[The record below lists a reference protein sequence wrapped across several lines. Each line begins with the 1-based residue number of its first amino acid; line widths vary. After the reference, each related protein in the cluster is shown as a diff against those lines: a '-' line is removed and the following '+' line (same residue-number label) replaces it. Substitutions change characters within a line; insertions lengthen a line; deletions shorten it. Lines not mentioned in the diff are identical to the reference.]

1 MAGGRLTWFFEQLNP
16 PDRELFPGQCSIL
29 NLRTKPAQSCRPAAC
44 DGGRR
49 SQSNPGEEGNKV
61 SEADIQ
67 LLLTAL
73 GGVLLL
79 VALIVTRIRMHPLL
93 ALLVVALAVGLSAGM
108 DVGSIAGATVAGAGR
123 TLGAVGIV
131 IALGAMLGKILAD
144 SGVTEAIADAILR
157 RSSDTMLPWA
167 MLLAAFVIGI
177 PMFFEVGLVVLIPLI
192 FSVARKLESK
202 GTLKGSAYVLMG
214 VPVIAALASLHGM
227 VPPHP
232 GPLTAIATLKT
243 SVGPTMIY
251 GFISALP
258 AMVLAGPLYAR
269 LIAPHLAVRPDQAL
283 LDQFTAPTAS
293 AIDASVARPSAPVGV
308 GILAVLMPA
317 ILMLANTLGE
327 TLLPRH
333 SLGAKF
339 TGFLGDPLVAMLAG
353 VLFASIS
360 LVYLRGGST
369 EKLREAL
376 SASLKPI
383 AGILL
388 IIAGG
393 GAFQEILV
401 KAKVGDAIVHLTQHF
416 LLPPLP
422 LGWLIAMLLSVS
434 TGSATVGIVGAAGLL
449 APLSAADPSL
459 NVPLLALSIGSGS
472 LFFNYANHAG
482 FWLVKESFGMTM
494 GEATLTISVIQSIVA
509 VVGLGMVLLL
519 NLFPALS

>member
-1 MAGGRLTWFFEQLNP
+1 M
-16 PDRELFPGQCSIL
+16 
-29 NLRTKPAQSCRPAAC
+29 
-44 DGGRR
+44 
-49 SQSNPGEEGNKV
+49 
-61 SEADIQ
+61 SESDIQ

-73 GGVLLL
+73 AGVALL
-79 VALIVTRIRMHPLL
+79 VALIVTRIRLHPLI
-93 ALLVVALAVGLSAGM
+93 ALLVVSLVVGIAAGM
-108 DVGSIAGATVAGAGR
+108 DTGSIAGATVAGAGH
-123 TLGAVGIV
+123 TLGVVGIV

-144 SGVTEAIADAILR
+144 SGVTETIADAILS
-157 RSSDTMLPWA
+157 RSSDSMLPWA
-167 MLLAAFVIGI
+167 MAFAAFVVGI
-177 PMFFEVGLVVLIPLI
+177 PMFFEVGLVVLLPLI

-202 GTLKGSAYVLMG
+202 GTVKGSPYVLIG

-243 SVGPTMIY
+243 SVGPTMVY
-251 GFISALP
+251 GFISAIP
-258 AMVLAGPLYAR
+258 AIILAGPIYAR
-269 LIAPHLAVRPDQAL
+269 LIAPGMSVRPDQAL
-283 LDQFTAPTAS
+283 LDQFTASGAQTSSGAATA
-293 AIDASVARPSAPVGV
+293 ATTKAPIGVGV
-308 GILAVLMPA
+308 LAVLMPA

-327 TLLPRH
+327 TLLPKG
-333 SLGAKF
+333 SWGAKV
-339 TGFLGDPLVAMLAG
+339 TAFLGNPLVAMLAG
-353 VLFASIS
+353 VLFASIT

-376 SASLKPI
+376 GASLKPI

-416 LLPPLP
+416 ALPPLL

-449 APLSAADPSL
+449 APLAAADPSL
-459 NVPLLALSIGSGS
+459 NLPLLALSIGSGS

-494 GEATLTISVIQSIVA
+494 GEATKTISVIQSIVA
-509 VVGLGMVLLL
+509 LVGLGMVLLM
-519 NLFPALS
+519 NLFPALPS

>member
-1 MAGGRLTWFFEQLNP
+1 VTQL
-16 PDRELFPGQCSIL
+16 
-29 NLRTKPAQSCRPAAC
+29 
-44 DGGRR
+44 
-49 SQSNPGEEGNKV
+49 

-73 GGVLLL
+73 GGVMLL
-79 VALIVTRIRMHPLL
+79 VALIVTRVRMHPLI
-93 ALLVVALAVGLSAGM
+93 ALLVVSLAVGIVAGM
-108 DVGSIAGATVAGAGR
+108 DIASIAGATVTGAGH
-123 TLGAVGIV
+123 TLGVVGIV

-144 SGVTEAIADAILR
+144 SGVTETIADAILS
-157 RSSDTMLPWA
+157 RSSDHMLPWA
-167 MLLAAFVIGI
+167 MACAAFVVGI
-177 PMFFEVGLVVLIPLI
+177 PMFFEVGLVVLLPLI

-202 GTLKGSAYVLMG
+202 GTFKGSSYVLLG
-214 VPVIAALASLHGM
+214 TPVIAALASLHGM

-251 GFISALP
+251 GFISAIP
-258 AMVLAGPLYAR
+258 AVILGGPLYAR
-269 LIAPHLAVRPDQAL
+269 LIAPGMTVRPDQAL
-283 LDQFTAPTAS
+283 LDQFTTSGATTVAGVEMPAPA
-293 AIDASVARPSAPVGV
+293 PKAPVGV

-327 TLLPRH
+327 TLLPKG
-333 SLGAKF
+333 SSGAKV
-339 TGFLGDPLVAMLAG
+339 TAFLGDPLIAMLAG
-353 VLFASIS
+353 VLFASIA

-369 EKLREAL
+369 EKLRDAL
-376 SASLKPI
+376 GASLKPI

-401 KAKVGDAIVHLTQHF
+401 KARVGDAIVHLTQHF
-416 LLPPLP
+416 SLPPLL

-449 APLSAADPSL
+449 APLATSDSAL
-459 NVPLLALSIGSGS
+459 NVPLLALAIGSGS

-494 GEATLTISVIQSIVA
+494 GEATKTISVIQSIVA
-509 VVGLGMVLLL
+509 LVGLGMVLVI
-519 NLFPALS
+519 NLFPALPS

>member
-1 MAGGRLTWFFEQLNP
+1 M
-16 PDRELFPGQCSIL
+16 
-29 NLRTKPAQSCRPAAC
+29 
-44 DGGRR
+44 
-49 SQSNPGEEGNKV
+49 

-73 GGVLLL
+73 AGVALL
-79 VALIVTRIRMHPLL
+79 VALIVTRIRLHPLI
-93 ALLVVALAVGLSAGM
+93 ALLVVSLAVGIAAGM
-108 DVGSIAGATVAGAGR
+108 DISSIAGATVAGAGH
-123 TLGAVGIV
+123 TLGVVGIV

-144 SGVTEAIADAILR
+144 SGVTEAIANSILS
-157 RSSDTMLPWA
+157 RSSDSMLPWA
-167 MLLAAFVIGI
+167 MAFVAFVIGI
-177 PMFFEVGLVVLIPLI
+177 PMFFEVGLVVLLPLI
-192 FSVARKLESK
+192 FSVARKLEQK
-202 GTLKGSAYVLMG
+202 GTLKGSAYVLIG

-232 GPLTAIATLKT
+232 GPLTAIGTLKT
-243 SVGPTMIY
+243 SVGPTMVY
-251 GFISALP
+251 GFIAAIP
-258 AMVLAGPLYAR
+258 AIVLAGPLYAR
-269 LIAPHLAVRPDQAL
+269 VIAPGMSVRPDQAL
-283 LDQFTAPTAS
+283 LDQFTGSSAATAT
-293 AIDASVARPSAPVGV
+293 AKAPVGV

-327 TLLPRH
+327 TLLPKG
-333 SLGAKF
+333 SWGAKI
-339 TGFLGDPLVAMLAG
+339 TGFLGDPLIAMLAG
-353 VLFASIS
+353 VLFASIT

-376 SASLKPI
+376 GASLKPI

-416 LLPPLP
+416 ALPPLL
-422 LGWLIAMLLSVS
+422 LGWSIAMLLSVS

-449 APLSAADPSL
+449 APLATADPSL
-459 NVPLLALSIGSGS
+459 NLPLLALAIGSGS

-494 GEATLTISVIQSIVA
+494 GEATKTISVIQSIVA
-509 VVGLGMVLLL
+509 LVGLGMVLVMNLL
-519 NLFPALS
+519 PALPS

>member
-1 MAGGRLTWFFEQLNP
+1 L
-16 PDRELFPGQCSIL
+16 
-29 NLRTKPAQSCRPAAC
+29 
-44 DGGRR
+44 
-49 SQSNPGEEGNKV
+49 

-73 GGVLLL
+73 GGVVLL
-79 VALIVTRIRMHPLL
+79 VALIVSRIRLHPLI
-93 ALLVVALAVGLSAGM
+93 ALLVVSLAVGIAAGM
-108 DVGSIAGATVAGAGR
+108 DIGAIAGATVAGAGH
-123 TLGAVGIV
+123 TLGVVGIV

-144 SGVTEAIADAILR
+144 SGVTEAIADSILR
-157 RSSDTMLPWA
+157 RSSDRMLPWA
-167 MLLAAFVIGI
+167 MAFAAFIIGI
-177 PMFFEVGLVVLIPLI
+177 PMFFEVGLVVLLPLI
-192 FSVARKLESK
+192 FSVARKLEEK
-202 GTLKGSAYVLMG
+202 GTVKGSSYVLIG

-251 GFISALP
+251 GFIAAIP
-258 AMVLAGPLYAR
+258 AIVLAGPLYAR
-269 LIAPHLAVRPDQAL
+269 FIAPGMSVRPDQAL
-283 LDQFTAPTAS
+283 LDQFTSSGAETDSGS
-293 AIDASVARPSAPVGV
+293 ATTTTKNPPVGV

-327 TLLPRH
+327 TLLPKG
-333 SLGAKF
+333 SWGAKV
-339 TGFLGDPLVAMLAG
+339 TGFLGDPLIAMLAG
-353 VLFASIS
+353 VLFASIA

-376 SASLKPI
+376 GASLKPI

-393 GAFQEILV
+393 GAFQQILV
-401 KAKVGDAIVHLTQHF
+401 KARVGDAIVHLTQHF
-416 LLPPLP
+416 ALPPLV

-449 APLSAADPSL
+449 APLAAADPSL
-459 NVPLLALSIGSGS
+459 NLPLLALAIGSGS

-494 GEATLTISVIQSIVA
+494 GEATKTISVIQSIVA
-509 VVGLGMVLLL
+509 LVGLGMVLLM
-519 NLFPALS
+519 NLFPALPS